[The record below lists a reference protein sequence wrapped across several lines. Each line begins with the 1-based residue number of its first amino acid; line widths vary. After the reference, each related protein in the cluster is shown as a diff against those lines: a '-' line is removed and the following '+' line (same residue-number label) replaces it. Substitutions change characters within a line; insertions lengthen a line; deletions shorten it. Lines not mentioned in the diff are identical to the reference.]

1 MGGFSIIN
9 KYPESA
15 NLINQM
21 VIERFPVVVKRI
33 IQRMKLENKPI
44 FDESEILQLL
54 IVFNINNSDLEKVVN
69 CIQFVFEQVL

>member
-1 MGGFSIIN
+1 
-9 KYPESA
+9 
-15 NLINQM
+15 
-21 VIERFPVVVKRI
+21 
-33 IQRMKLENKPI
+33 MKLENKPI